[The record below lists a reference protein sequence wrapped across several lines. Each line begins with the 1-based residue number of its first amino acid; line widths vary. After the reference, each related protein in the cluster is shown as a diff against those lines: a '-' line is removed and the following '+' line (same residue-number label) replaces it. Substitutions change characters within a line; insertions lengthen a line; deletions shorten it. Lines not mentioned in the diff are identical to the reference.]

1 MKSKTKEVIISEIRQ
16 TKTVYEKLLISLT
29 TPTLLT
35 IFNQLFGKDGEFSLS
50 DKGFDSV
57 VEELEFHDQL
67 PETTEQKITDASLV
81 ELFTDFYSTKM
92 TENTKVIKM
101 PAEDEQSTS
110 HLTLDDLLDLLNI
123 AMKHNDIQYANELKR
138 RLIILNRGSKNSI
151 ETS

>member
-29 TPTLLT
+29 TPTLIT

-50 DKGFDSV
+50 DKGFDMV

-67 PETTEQKITDASLV
+67 PETTDKKITDASLV
-81 ELFTDFYSTKM
+81 ELFTDFYTTQV
-92 TENTKVIKM
+92 TENTDVMKI
-101 PAEDEQSTS
+101 PAEDEQLTS

-138 RLIILNRGSKNSI
+138 RLILLNRGSKNSI
-151 ETS
+151 EAS